1 MFKYITSRPLWVN
14 ILVGI
19 GIVIA
24 VFVVF
29 VFSLN
34 RITHHGEAKS
44 VPSITGKRLSEIQP
58 LLEKEGF
65 NLVIQDSVYYDSL
78 PPTMVIRQV
87 PEADDVVK
95 INRTIYVTINRTVP
109 PDVPMP
115 NLIGYSFRN
124 AEMILKNMGLR
135 LGDTTFKPDFAKNS
149 VLEQLYKGQS
159 ISTGTKIRMGSTVSL
174 VIGSGIGNA
183 DMAVP
188 KLIGLTYDEAKILLE
203 TNGLIVGSVIPD
215 PLVKDTAN
223 AFIYKQSP
231 LSRTEDGFQVRI
243 RPGQMIDVWLSV
255 EKPVVDSTIMQQ
267 PSTTTPAE
275 ENPEQSN

>member
-24 VFVVF
+24 VFIVF

-109 PDVPMP
+109 PEVPMP

-159 ISTGTKIRMGSTVSL
+159 ISTGTKIRMGSTISL

-188 KLIGLTYDEAKILLE
+188 KLIGLTYEEAKILLE

-255 EKPVVDSTIMQQ
+255 EKPVVDSTIMQP
-267 PSTTTPAE
+267 PSTTTPVE

>member
-1 MFKYITSRPLWVN
+1 MFNYITNRPLWVN

-19 GIVIA
+19 GIVMA

-34 RITHHGEAKS
+34 KITHHGEAKS

-78 PPTMVIRQV
+78 PPTVVIRQV

-95 INRTIYVTINRTVP
+95 INRTIYVTINRTIP

-159 ISTGTKIRMGSTVSL
+159 ISTGTRIRMGSTISL

-231 LSRTEDGFQVRI
+231 LSRTEEGFQVRI

-255 EKPVVDSTIMQQ
+255 EKPVLDSTIILQ
-267 PSTTTPAE
+267 PSKTTPAE
-275 ENPEQSN
+275 EKPEQLN

>member
-1 MFKYITSRPLWVN
+1 MFRYITSRPLWVN

-44 VPSITGKRLSEIQP
+44 VPSVTGKRLSEIQA

-135 LGDTTFKPDFAKNS
+135 LGDTSFKPDFAKNS

-159 ISTGTKIRMGSTVSL
+159 ISTGTKIRMGSTISL

-255 EKPVVDSTIMQQ
+255 EKPVMDSTIMQP

>member
-1 MFKYITSRPLWVN
+1 MFKYITNRPLWVN
-14 ILVGI
+14 VLVGI

-44 VPSITGKRLSEIQP
+44 VPSVTGKRLSEIQP

-78 PPTMVIRQV
+78 PPSMVIRQV

-159 ISTGTKIRMGSTVSL
+159 ISTGTKIKMGSSISL

-215 PLVKDTAN
+215 PLVKDTAS

-255 EKPVVDSTIMQQ
+255 EKPVVDSTIIQQ
-267 PSTTTPAE
+267 PATTTPVE
-275 ENPEQSN
+275 EKPEQSN

>member
-1 MFKYITSRPLWVN
+1 MFKHITNRPLWVN
-14 ILVGI
+14 ILVGL

-24 VFVVF
+24 VFVLF
-29 VFSLN
+29 VLSLN
-34 RITHHGEAKS
+34 WITHHGEAKT
-44 VPSITGKRLSEIQP
+44 VPSVTGKTLKQVQQ
-58 LLEKEGF
+58 LLETDGF
-65 NLVIQDSVYYDSL
+65 ELVIQDSVYYDSL
-78 PPTMVIRQV
+78 PPSMVIKQV
-87 PEADDVVK
+87 PEADAVVK
-95 INRTIYVTINRTVP
+95 VNRTVYVTVNRIVP

-124 AEMILKNMGLR
+124 AEMILKNMGLK
-135 LGDTTFKPDFAKNS
+135 LGDTSFKADFAKNS
-149 VLEQLYKGQS
+149 VLEQLSNGRS
-159 ISTGTKIRMGSTVSL
+159 ISPGSSIKMGSPVSL

-215 PLVKDTAN
+215 PLVKDTAS

-231 LSRTEDGFQVRI
+231 LSRTEDGFKVRI

-255 EKPVVDSTIMQQ
+255 EKPVIDSLQLQQ
-267 PSTTTPAE
+267 PISPE
-275 ENPEQSN
+275 EVVEE

>member
-1 MFKYITSRPLWVN
+1 MLRYITNRPLWVN

-19 GIVIA
+19 GIVMA

-44 VPSITGKRLSEIQP
+44 VPSVTGKRLSEIQP

-78 PPTMVIRQV
+78 PPSMVIRQV

-159 ISTGTKIRMGSTVSL
+159 ISTGTKIKMGSTISL

-255 EKPVVDSTIMQQ
+255 EKPIVDSTIILQ
-267 PSTTTPAE
+267 PATTTPVE
-275 ENPEQSN
+275 EKPEQSN

>member
-24 VFVVF
+24 VFIVF

-58 LLEKEGF
+58 LLEKDGF

-135 LGDTTFKPDFAKNS
+135 LGDTSFKPDFAKNS

-159 ISTGTKIRMGSTVSL
+159 ISTGTKIRMGSTISL

-188 KLIGLTYDEAKILLE
+188 KLIGLTYEEAKILLE

-255 EKPVVDSTIMQQ
+255 EKPVVDSTIMQP
-267 PSTTTPAE
+267 PSTTTPVE

>member
-14 ILVGI
+14 IAVGI

-29 VFSLN
+29 IFSLK

-44 VPSITGKRLSEIQP
+44 VPSLTGKRLSEIQP

-78 PPTMVIRQV
+78 PPAMVIRQV

-159 ISTGTKIRMGSTVSL
+159 ISTGTKIKMGSTISL

-255 EKPVVDSTIMQQ
+255 EKPVIDSTIVQQ
-267 PSTTTPAE
+267 PSTTTPVE
-275 ENPEQSN
+275 EIPEQSN

>member
-1 MFKYITSRPLWVN
+1 MFKYITNRPLWVN
-14 ILVGI
+14 VAVGI

-24 VFVVF
+24 LFVVF
-29 VFSLN
+29 VLSLN
-34 RITHHGEAKS
+34 WITHHGEAKT
-44 VPSITGKRLSEIQP
+44 VPSVTGKPLNQIQA

-65 NLVIQDSVYYDSL
+65 ELVIQDSVYLDSL
-78 PPTMVIRQV
+78 PPTMVIKQV
-87 PEADDVVK
+87 PEADEVVK

-109 PDVPMP
+109 PNVAMP

-149 VLEQLYKGQS
+149 VLEQLYNGQS
-159 ISTGTKIRMGSTVSL
+159 ISPGANIRMGSTISL
-174 VIGSGIGNA
+174 VIGSGIGND

-188 KLIGLTYDEAKILLE
+188 KLIGLTYEEAKILLQ

-215 PLVKDTAN
+215 PLVKDTAS

-231 LSRTEDGFQVRI
+231 LSRTEDGFRVRI

-255 EKPVVDSTIMQQ
+255 EKPVVDSTLANPLESPVDQ
-267 PSTTTPAE
+267 TE
-275 ENPEQSN
+275 E

>member
-1 MFKYITSRPLWVN
+1 MFKHITNRPLWVN
-14 ILVGI
+14 ILVGL

-24 VFVVF
+24 VFVLF
-29 VFSLN
+29 VLSLN
-34 RITHHGEAKS
+34 WITHHGEAKT
-44 VPSITGKRLSEIQP
+44 VPSVTGKTLKQVQQ
-58 LLEKEGF
+58 LLETDGF
-65 NLVIQDSVYYDSL
+65 ELVIQDSVYYDSL
-78 PPTMVIRQV
+78 PPSMVIKQV
-87 PEADDVVK
+87 PEADAVVK
-95 INRTIYVTINRTVP
+95 VNRTVYVTVNRIVP

-124 AEMILKNMGLR
+124 AEMILKNMGLK
-135 LGDTTFKPDFAKNS
+135 LGDTSFKADFAKNS
-149 VLEQLYKGQS
+149 VLEQLSNGRS
-159 ISTGTKIRMGSTVSL
+159 ISPGTSIKMGSPVSL

-215 PLVKDTAN
+215 PLVKDTAS

-231 LSRTEDGFQVRI
+231 LSRTEDGFKVRI

-255 EKPVVDSTIMQQ
+255 EKPVIDSLQLQQ
-267 PSTTTPAE
+267 PISPE
-275 ENPEQSN
+275 EVVEE

>member
-1 MFKYITSRPLWVN
+1 MFRYITNRPLWVN

-19 GIVIA
+19 GIVMA

-44 VPSITGKRLSEIQP
+44 VPSVTGKRLSEIQP

-78 PPTMVIRQV
+78 PPSMVIRQV

-109 PDVPMP
+109 PDIPMP

-159 ISTGTKIRMGSTVSL
+159 ISSGTKIKMGSTISL
-174 VIGSGIGNA
+174 VIGSGIGTA

-255 EKPVVDSTIMQQ
+255 EKPVVDSTIVQP

-275 ENPEQSN
+275 EKPEQSN

>member
-1 MFKYITSRPLWVN
+1 MFKHITSRPLWVN
-14 ILVGI
+14 VLVGF
-19 GIVIA
+19 GIVMAI
-24 VFVVF
+24 FVVF

-34 RITHHGEAKS
+34 GITHHGEAKT
-44 VPSITGKRLSEIQP
+44 VPLVTGKTLSAVQQ
-58 LLEKEGF
+58 LLDSEGF
-65 NLVIQDSVYYDSL
+65 ELVIQDSVYYDTLS
-78 PPTMVIRQV
+78 PAIVIKQV
-87 PEADDVVK
+87 PEADAVVK
-95 INRTIYVTINRTVP
+95 VNRTVYVTVNRVVP

-124 AEMILKNMGLR
+124 AEMILKNMGLK

-149 VLEQLYKGQS
+149 VLEQSYNGSS
-159 ISTGTKIRMGSTVSL
+159 ISPGTNIKMGSPVSL

-188 KLIGLTYDEAKILLE
+188 KLIGLTYDEARILLE

-215 PLVKDTAN
+215 PLVKDTAS

-231 LSRTEDGFQVRI
+231 LSKTEDGFRVRI

-255 EKPVVDSTIMQQ
+255 EKPVVDSLDLQQ
-267 PSTTTPAE
+267 PIPQEKTAE
-275 ENPEQSN
+275 E